1 MKKILLVNPA
11 TKKDRVEIPGQ
22 YKGSDIFR
30 YPKLGTLAIAGVTP
44 AGYQIEITDE
54 TIDIINFD
62 AGYEIV
68 GVSAVTALANRA
80 YEIAAEF
87 KKRGAH
93 TVIGGCHATFLPEE
107 AKSHFDTVICG
118 LGESLWNDFLSDYDK
133 NPEISKKIYKYNKAG
148 APKELLHGA
157 PFAARFA
164 EGRPGYA
171 AGHVF
176 SIMRGCSKACDFCSI
191 NAFFNRRVY
200 KRPIAEACSELK
212 NLRHPIIN
220 LVDDNIYSDPGYAK
234 SFFAAVKN
242 YGKHWLFQASTDIV
256 RDRRLMKL
264 LAEAGA
270 KGVFVGFESI
280 SSFNLASSNKN
291 HNTVDKYKRVI
302 DVFHEFGIVVEAG
315 MMFGFDDD
323 GPEVFKKTYDFF
335 YKLNLDLMQIA
346 AVTPMPGTALYDR
359 MKSEGRII
367 SDNWDDYDCKKVVF
381 RPRKMSV
388 EELVKGTE
396 WLRNEFYS
404 YKSILKRGIANF
416 SSLGVIGT
424 LGYYLRGNLGFKKN
438 HSLGLDYPP

>member
-30 YPKLGTLAIAGVTP
+30 YPKLGVLAIAGATP
-44 AGYQIEITDE
+44 SGYHIEIADE
-54 TIDIINFD
+54 TVDIINFEARYD
-62 AGYEIV
+62 IV

-80 YEIAAEF
+80 YHIAAEF

-93 TVIGGCHATFLPEE
+93 TVIGGCHATFLPDE
-107 AKSHFDTVICG
+107 AKGHFDTVICG
-118 LGESLWNDFLSDYDK
+118 LAEALWNDFLNDYNV
-133 NPEISKKIYKYNKAG
+133 NPENSKKIYNYNRIG
-148 APKELLHGA
+148 APKDLLHGM

-191 NAFFNRRVY
+191 NAFFNRHVY
-200 KRPIAEACSELK
+200 KRPIEEACAELK

-220 LVDDNIYSDPGYAK
+220 LVDDNIYSDPQYARE
-234 SFFAAVKN
+234 FFSAVKDFN
-242 YGKHWLFQASTDIV
+242 KHWLFQASTDII

-264 LAEAGA
+264 LEEAGA

-280 SSFNLASSNKN
+280 SSLNLASSNKK

-315 MMFGFDDD
+315 MMFGFDGD
-323 GPEVFKKTYDFF
+323 GPDVFEKTYDFF
-335 YKLNLDLMQIA
+335 NKLNLDLMQIA
-346 AVTPMPGTALYDR
+346 AVTPMPGTPLYER

-367 SDNWDDYDCKKVVF
+367 SSNWDDYDCKKVVF

-388 EELVKGTE
+388 EELIKGTD
-396 WLRNEFYS
+396 WLRAEFYS

-416 SSLGVIGT
+416 SSLGFIGT
-424 LGYYLRGNLGFKKN
+424 LGYFLRGNLGFKKN